1 MTDISFYHLERST
14 LEIALP
20 ELLEKTL
27 EAEKRAL
34 VLARS
39 DAQIE
44 SLSDELWAYKP
55 ESWLPHGTPKD
66 GFADQQPV
74 WLTTL
79 DQNENSSSFL
89 FLTNGATSD
98 NIDLYQRC
106 FELFD
111 GTDPDSLAAARQ
123 RWKVYKKC
131 DHKLSYFQQNASSGW
146 SKKS

>member
-1 MTDISFYHLERST
+1 MTDISFYHLERAT
-14 LEIALP
+14 LQTALP

-39 DAQIE
+39 NAQIE
-44 SLSDELWAYKP
+44 ALSDEIWAYKP

-74 WLTTL
+74 LLTTL
-79 DQNENSSSFL
+79 DENENSSSFL
-89 FLTNGATSD
+89 FLTNGASSD
-98 NIDLYQRC
+98 NIDFYQRC

-111 GTDPDSLAAARQ
+111 GTDPDSLTAARQ
-123 RWKVYKKC
+123 RWKVYKEC
-131 DHKLSYFQQNASSGW
+131 NHKLTYFQQNASGVW

>member
-1 MTDISFYHLERST
+1 MTDISFYHLELSP

-27 EAEKRAL
+27 EAKKRAL
-34 VLARS
+34 VLTQS
-39 DAQIE
+39 DAQVE
-44 SLSDELWAYKP
+44 ELSDVLWAYKS

-74 WLTTL
+74 WLSTL
-79 DQNENSSSFL
+79 DENANGSSFL
-89 FLTNGATSD
+89 FLTNGAISD
-98 NIDLYQRC
+98 NVGVYERC

-111 GTDPDSLAAARQ
+111 GNNTDTVIAARQ
-123 RWKVYKKC
+123 RWKIYKEAK
-131 DHKLSYFQQNASSGW
+131 HELAYFQQNSSGGW